1 MRRYYRGTDDLF
13 NADLDAIIV
22 TGAEPKAA
30 SLTEEPY
37 WNAFTQVVDWASE
50 NTVSSAFS
58 CLAASFGL
66 LFLSTS
72 TPIVG
77 IVGVTLLFGITLS
90 TTSIGNQ
97 TVLYTHVTA
106 HQIGTAAGLLRSF
119 GYLGSI
125 ASAAIISV
133 VFHTRVDDHGL
144 HVTGWVMIA
153 VSVAG
158 LLALLTDRSI
168 LRRGRGA
175 RTQSLPQ

>member
-1 MRRYYRGTDDLF
+1 
-13 NADLDAIIV
+13 
-22 TGAEPKAA
+22 
-30 SLTEEPY
+30 
-37 WNAFTQVVDWASE
+37 
-50 NTVSSAFS
+50 
-58 CLAASFGL
+58 
-66 LFLSTS
+66 
-72 TPIVG
+72 
-77 IVGVTLLFGITLS
+77 
-90 TTSIGNQ
+90 
-97 TVLYTHVTA
+97 
-106 HQIGTAAGLLRSF
+106 LLRSF